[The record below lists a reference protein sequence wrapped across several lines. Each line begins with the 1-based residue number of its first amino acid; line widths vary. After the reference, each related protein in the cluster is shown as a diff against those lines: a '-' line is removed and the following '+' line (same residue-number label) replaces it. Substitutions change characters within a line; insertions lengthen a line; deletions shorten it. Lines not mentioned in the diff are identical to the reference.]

1 MVSWAEDYD
10 GLVDSLSIVTEAEEE
25 LWDFDERPMTWDCS
39 GKPLVVAPLATEVPL
54 EPECSSEL
62 GVGCMELVDGNNLSQ
77 WVTNRIKAFRKLVG
91 TSLEGFEEQITGLL
105 LALEARKK
113 SKKLKAVDDQMKHG
127 KSRQKGQREF
137 KNLLTSM
144 NVEVGS
150 TKSRNVSKER
160 AVVAHQ

>member
-1 MVSWAEDYD
+1 
-10 GLVDSLSIVTEAEEE
+10 
-25 LWDFDERPMTWDCS
+25 
-39 GKPLVVAPLATEVPL
+39 
-54 EPECSSEL
+54 
-62 GVGCMELVDGNNLSQ
+62 MELVDGNNLSQ

-91 TSLEGFEEQITGLL
+91 TFLEGFEEQITGLL

-127 KSRQKGQREF
+127 KSRQKGQREL

-160 AVVAHQ
+160 AVVVHQ